1 MIPLETLWI
10 FFVDLLSR
18 QVTPG
23 AMTSYLIY
31 PEKALVH
38 KVMIV
43 WMSFLWL
50 IPISNFYEMADQMKF
65 L

>member
-1 MIPLETLWI
+1 
-10 FFVDLLSR
+10 
-18 QVTPG
+18 
-23 AMTSYLIY
+23 MTSYLIY